1 MSSSQSSGQIVPLF
15 ALASVALFGIIAFAL
30 NVALLGD
37 EQSQGQR
44 GTDATA
50 LAAAQVLKSGGTQT
64 EATTIADRVAKR
76 NGLPMAEL
84 KVNYVGSDVQ
94 VSDTISTHAP
104 LGTFLGI
111 SSDTV
116 TVRSQAS
123 SGAAYPVCGI
133 CILGTNVNKAIN
145 VAGNAEIT
153 VASGAIVDNS
163 TSDQALSLTGGG
175 SSITA
180 SQIDVVG
187 QSYLG
192 SSTTISPAPV
202 DGAAPVSNPLAG
214 IPAPVVAGPVY
225 STTGGSGSYSLSPGV
240 YPYAVALTGSGTV
253 TMEPGTYVFEDGLS
267 TGGSVTLDGS
277 GVTMYFTC
285 AGYSSSDTEPC
296 NSNST
301 MATLDAGGSG
311 TFNLTAPSSGN
322 YQGILVMTDPSN
334 TAAMTINGTASS
346 TMNGTLYAPNQALA
360 VTGTGSGAALNSV
373 IIANSLSVTGTG
385 SLNLAATQQSN
396 APATYDG
403 GMPALVNFS

>member
-1 MSSSQSSGQIVPLF
+1 MDSQRGQIMPLF
-15 ALASVALFGIIAFAL
+15 AIFSVMLFGVMAFAL
-30 NVALLGD
+30 NVALLGN

-50 LAAAQVLKSGGTQT
+50 LAAAQVLNTGGTQT
-64 EATTIADRVAKR
+64 EATSIADRIAKR
-76 NGLPMAEL
+76 NGLPMATL
-84 KVNYVGSDVQ
+84 KINYVGNDVQ
-94 VSDTISTHAP
+94 VSDIIATHAP
-104 LGTFLGI
+104 LGSFLGI

-116 TVRSQAS
+116 TVKSEAA

-145 VAGNAEIT
+145 VAGNSDIT

-175 SSITA
+175 SSISA

-192 SSTTISPAPV
+192 SSTTISPAPS
-202 DGAAPVSNPLAG
+202 DGASPVTDPLSG
-214 IPAPVVAGPVY
+214 IPAPVVSGPIY

-240 YPYAVALTGSGTV
+240 YPYAVTLDGSGTV
-253 TMEPGTYVFEDGLS
+253 TMNPGIYVFEDGLS
-267 TGGSVTLDGS
+267 TSGSVTLNGS

-285 AGYSSSDTEPC
+285 SGYSTANTEPC

-311 TFNLTAPSSGN
+311 IFNLSAPTSGN
-322 YQGILVMTDPSN
+322 YQGVLVMTDPSN
-334 TAAMTINGTASS
+334 SAPMTINGTANS
-346 TMNGTLYAPNQALA
+346 TMNGTIYAPNQALS
-360 VTGTGSGAALNSV
+360 VTGTGTGSALNSV

-396 APATYDG
+396 APSTYDG
-403 GMPALVNFS
+403 GTPALVNWS